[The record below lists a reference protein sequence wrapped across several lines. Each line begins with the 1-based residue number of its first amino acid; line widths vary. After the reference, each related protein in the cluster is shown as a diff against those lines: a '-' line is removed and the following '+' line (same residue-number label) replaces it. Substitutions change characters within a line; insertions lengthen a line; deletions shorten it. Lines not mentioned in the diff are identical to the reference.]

1 MVTRSTAVR
10 VFLDLFVV
18 SILVNTLLGIWA
30 LLAGDFGH
38 TQGQVLGT
46 SFLVTA
52 AMLSVL
58 VNIPAIRRRSLWPAP
73 LGGAISGAS
82 GFVLLIALVWTEP
95 ADDRWFKVA
104 GSFLVVAAAATLA
117 AGLALI
123 PTPARIHGFRPV
135 GNVLIGLLGLT
146 VLVAL
151 WADFVE
157 DAAWFARLLGV
168 QVVLVS
174 AMTLLIPVLSRF
186 SSPRHRAAGRS
197 AISPGP
203 PAVRFCPSCGRP
215 VAPGSLGTGT
225 PTVCDACGL
234 TFEVKTSPESATSVV
249 GR

>member
-1 MVTRSTAVR
+1 VTRSASSR
-10 VFLDLFVV
+10 AFLNVFVA
-18 SILVNTLLGIWA
+18 SILVNTVLGIWA
-30 LLAGDFGH
+30 LLEGDFGH

-58 VNIPAIRRRSLWPAP
+58 VNLPAIRRRSLWPAP
-73 LGGAISGAS
+73 LGGAVSGAA
-82 GFVLLIALVWTEP
+82 GFVIVVALVWTEP
-95 ADDRWFKVA
+95 GGDRWFKVA

-117 AGLALI
+117 SGLAMI
-123 PTPARIHGFRPV
+123 PTPARFRGPRRV

-151 WADFVE
+151 WAEFVA

-174 AMTLLIPVLSRF
+174 AMTLLVPVLSRF
-186 SSPRHRAAGRS
+186 SSPRQPEAGRG
-197 AISPGP
+197 AIFNGP
-203 PAVRFCPSCGRP
+203 PAVRFCPSCGRT
-215 VAPGSLGTGT
+215 VAHGPLGTGA

-234 TFEVKTSPESATSVV
+234 AFEVTTPPDTATSVV
-249 GR
+249 RR